1 MAIIEVRG
9 LRRTYGDVV
18 AVDHIDL
25 DVGEGEIFGI
35 LGPNGAGK
43 TTTVETIAG
52 LTRPTAGTVRVAGI
66 DPYAD
71 RVAAT
76 GLIGVQLQQAGLQAK
91 ITVREALELFA
102 SFYEAPADA
111 LALAEQ
117 LGLGEKL
124 GAQYAKLSGGQQQR
138 LAIALALVGRPR
150 VALLDEL
157 TTGLDPASRR
167 NVWELVEDARA
178 DGTTIVLV
186 SHLMPEV
193 QRLCD
198 RIALVDRGRVVALDT
213 PAGLVASSAAPTVMS
228 FTPDAPVDVERVRG
242 LEGVAEVRQRAERLE
257 VVADDAAVLAV
268 LDLLSRSDVRPERL
282 RVTQSTLDEAY
293 LSLVTGSETDERQEV

>member
-9 LRRTYGDVV
+9 LRRTYGEVT
-18 AVDHIDL
+18 AVEHIDL
-25 DVGEGEIFGI
+25 DVAEGEIFGL

-43 TTTVETIAG
+43 TTTVECIAG
-52 LTRPTAGTVRVAGI
+52 LTRPSAGTVRVAGI

-76 GLIGVQLQQAGLQAK
+76 SLIGVQLQQAGLQAK
-91 ITVREALELFA
+91 LTVREALELFA
-102 SFYEAPADA
+102 AFYPDPADG
-111 LALAEQ
+111 LAMAGQ

-124 GAQYAKLSGGQQQR
+124 DARYASLSGGQQQR

-167 NVWELVEDARA
+167 TVWQLVEQVRA
-178 DGTTIVLV
+178 EGTTIVLV

-198 RIALVDRGRVVALDT
+198 RLALLDRGRVVALDS
-213 PAGLVASSAAPTVMS
+213 PAGLIAASATPTAMS
-228 FTPDAPVDVERVRG
+228 FSPDAPVDVARLRSV
-242 LEGVAEVRQRAERLE
+242 EGVAEVRERGGRLE
-257 VVADDAAVLAV
+257 LLADDAAVLAV
-268 LDLLSRSDVRPERL
+268 LGLLARLDVRPERL

-293 LSLVTGSETDERQEV
+293 LSLVGTDESEI